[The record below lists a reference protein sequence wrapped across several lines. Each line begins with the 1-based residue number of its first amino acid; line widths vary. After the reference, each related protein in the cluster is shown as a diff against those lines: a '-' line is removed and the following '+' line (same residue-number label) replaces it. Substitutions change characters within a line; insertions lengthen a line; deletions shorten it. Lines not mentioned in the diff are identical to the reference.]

1 MGGQA
6 DPDEVWG
13 GGSLR
18 HGHSG
23 PESGGGSD
31 SLNLFPVWVNK
42 GCCCGCG
49 CGCGIG
55 GGRWYW
61 C

>member
-49 CGCGIG
+49 IG
-55 GGRWYW
+55 GGWWYW